1 LGQESCSSVFLFWW
15 FSDMQKITYPTKTLS
30 EGCEYTSAAGT
41 NVQLTWRRFGWRPLA
56 ELQTQQQP
64 KQTVKQAQVSEE
76 VCHA

>member
-1 LGQESCSSVFLFWW
+1 
-15 FSDMQKITYPTKTLS
+15 MQKITYPTKTLA

-56 ELQTQQQP
+56 ELAIQEEAQQATQKAQTF
-64 KQTVKQAQVSEE
+64 EE

>member
-1 LGQESCSSVFLFWW
+1 
-15 FSDMQKITYPTKTLS
+15 MQKITYPTKTLA

-56 ELQTQQQP
+56 ELQEQQQTN
-64 KQTVKQAQVSEE
+64 QAVKLAEVSEE